1 MVRRTAT
8 PQEERAE
15 KAITARESRTSWRT
29 RRAGVMVL
37 SLIGFDPLALQWFTR

>member
-1 MVRRTAT
+1 M

-29 RRAGVMVL
+29 RLAGVIMP
-37 SLIGFDPLALQWFTR
+37 SLIGFDPLALLFS